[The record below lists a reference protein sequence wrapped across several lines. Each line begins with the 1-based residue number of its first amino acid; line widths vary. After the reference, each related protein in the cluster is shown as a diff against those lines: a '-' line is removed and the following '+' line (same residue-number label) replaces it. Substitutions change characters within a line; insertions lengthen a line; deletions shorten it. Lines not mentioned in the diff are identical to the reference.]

1 MSLHRFGWGRDDVLT
16 TGSALA
22 RRSASPVRALG
33 PRIAVLACVVA
44 GFTAVVPVGA
54 SATPSR
60 WLVGFAKQSVDPRP
74 CPPPAPGAPCD
85 LNSDFHLG
93 GFGLGPTRVSKGPLV
108 DENGTAEHIYA
119 RATAIS
125 NSSGQTL
132 LLADLENQGTFAA
145 YKQGPYGLYDIRQ
158 QVSHDTGVPIDA
170 IVINSDHSHS
180 GPDLIGLWGGVPV
193 SYLQLV
199 HDQTVRALDEAYANR
214 VPATLVVGT
223 DAPVMPSPA
232 TGGYVPGTATPG
244 EYFDHSQFGIDT
256 GPITAAQQQ
265 GAPVPSP
272 PAGVPTGGAG
282 YRDDLV
288 DTQLRV
294 LQAYDRRGKP
304 LGTLINYAAHADVM
318 GSGNLFYSADWP
330 GTVAHATELALR
342 EPVAVTMPA
351 DVGRTQP
358 PRPNSDPHCDSPG
371 HPSCDLDKLTTW
383 TRLFTP
389 WVLQAVKNAVPV
401 QGSTIENRE
410 VFTREVA
417 TNPALLGV
425 SYSGEAPAR
434 GFGAYRSAT
443 PPWLTAGNVLGT
455 FVSVHRLG
463 DILLTANPGE
473 AYPDIR
479 FGLLNEV
486 TGMQAAFTFGLAN
499 DQLGYLIAPASEY
512 AWITYSNPGNDN
524 SFFNVSPNY
533 GDHDYCTQ
541 VAAAKEIG
549 FEPLDNPSPYG
560 PAAVQP
566 ECPALTATDAVP
578 QGPSPQQPWPFGDGV
593 DTSSAPVSP

>member
-1 MSLHRFGWGRDDVLT
+1 MVDRPGRTPRRWRARIAACSVAV
-16 TGSALA
+16 ALA
-22 RRSASPVRALG
+22 
-33 PRIAVLACVVA
+33 AVLPA
-44 GFTAVVPVGA
+44 GAAAA
-54 SATPSR
+54 SHP
-60 WLVGFAKQSVDPRP
+60 WLVGFAKASVDPRP
-74 CPPPAPGAPCD
+74 CPPPTPGAPCD

-93 GFGLGPTRVSKGPLV
+93 GFGLGPTRVSLGPLV
-108 DENGTAEHIYA
+108 DEDGSVEHIYA
-119 RATAIS
+119 RAMAIS
-125 NSSGQTL
+125 NRHGQTL

-145 YKQGPYGLYDIRQ
+145 YKQGPYGLYDIRS

-170 IVINSDHSHS
+170 IIINSDHSHS

-199 HDQTVRALDEAYANR
+199 HDQTVKALDEAYANR
-214 VPATLVVGT
+214 VPATLLVGT
-223 DAPVMPSPA
+223 DTPVMPTPA
-232 TGGYVPGTATPG
+232 AGGYLPGTATPG
-244 EYFDHSQFGIDT
+244 EYFDHSQFGVDT
-256 GPITAAQQQ
+256 GPVTTAQQQ
-265 GAPVPSP
+265 GIPIPSP
-272 PAGVPTGGAG
+272 PAGAPTGGTG

-294 LQAYDRRGKP
+294 LQAYDVNGHP

-330 GTVAHATELALR
+330 GTVAHAVETALG

-358 PRPNSDPHCDSPG
+358 PRPNSDPKCDTSG

-389 WVLQAVKNAVPV
+389 WVLQAVSSAVPV
-401 QGSTIENRE
+401 RGTTIKNRE
-410 VFTREVA
+410 ILTREVA
-417 TNPALLGV
+417 TNPALFGV
-425 SYSGEAPAR
+425 SYSGEVPAR
-434 GFGAYRSAT
+434 GYGAYRAAT
-443 PPWLTAGNVLGT
+443 PPWFSGDLLGT
-455 FVSVHRLG
+455 FVSAHRIG

-479 FGLLNEV
+479 FGLLKEV

-512 AWITYSNPGNDN
+512 PWITYSNPGNDN
-524 SFFNVSPNY
+524 SFFNVSPTY

-541 VAAAKEIG
+541 VAAAERIG
-549 FEPLDNPSPYG
+549 FKAVQNPPAPYG
-560 PAAVQP
+560 PDAVSP
-566 ECPALTATDAVP
+566 VCPALTASDLVP

-593 DTSSAPVSP
+593 DTGPPPVSP